1 MKQLLITA
9 ATASIIFGIAGC
21 KTTPKADSNNDTSN
35 ATSDTPNSRANE
47 TVLEHI
53 GNDAATVGKGIVD
66 VVGSG
71 VDAVEDVFDGD
82 KDKKEK

>member
-1 MKQLLITA
+1 MRQLLITVA
-9 ATASIIFGIAGC
+9 AASIIFGIAGC
-21 KTTPKADSNNDTSN
+21 KTTPRAGSNNDTSN

-53 GNDAATVGKGIVD
+53 GNDAASVGKGIVD
-66 VVGSG
+66 VVGAG

-82 KDKKEK
+82 KDKKDK